1 MDIRQIDFIWICP
14 DWASIFLVNFK
25 LGDSAVGYVQRQS
38 HKSGDANDTF
48 LVWSFIVVKALDGYM
63 VVCLDEGASLSF
75 TIANGPRLRSFRL
88 PVGADAH
95 HFHGADLLQ
104 DFRFPLKVTSQQMH

>member
-1 MDIRQIDFIWICP
+1 MDFRQIDFIWICP

-25 LGDSAVGYVQRQS
+25 LGDSAIGYVQRQS

-63 VVCLDEGASLSF
+63 VVWSRRRGVAVLHD
-75 TIANGPRLRSFRL
+75 RQR
-88 PVGADAH
+88 
-95 HFHGADLLQ
+95 
-104 DFRFPLKVTSQQMH
+104 PLTAKL